1 MPAELGWFYE
11 QSSDT
16 RKVVGSNPTAGTME
30 KILTS
35 EQIRESWDL
44 ASQADIVFKIRK
56 ARFFKIKRFLS
67 KFLI

>member
-1 MPAELGWFYE
+1 
-11 QSSDT
+11 
-16 RKVVGSNPTAGTME
+16 ME

-67 KFLI
+67 KFLRFFHMTMYICEIDITPKNRNGRPICMK